1 MISETSP
8 FNLSNTD
15 AYLSW
20 RDAKLEAYP
29 TRIEDL
35 VVEIK
40 DPRQLTPAERGAV
53 MERVRKTNMA
63 VYVSDTVGEEDK
75 EISHRLG
82 AQFGLTRLWLDPNRL
97 ADDDG
102 ITSLRVRED
111 DQIRTLYIPYTNL
124 QIHWHTD
131 GYYNEPDKQIG
142 GLNLHCVRPAKEG
155 GENALMDHE
164 MAYILLRDADP
175 GYISAFMAQD
185 AMTIPLN
192 DQHGFDRPDRPGP
205 VFSVHPEKGYL
216 HMRYTARKRNIL
228 WKDDEETR
236 RALNALETLL
246 AGDTPYIYR
255 ATLQPGMGLISNN
268 ILHDRSGFND
278 DPAFPRLLYR
288 ARFYD
293 RIGGT

>member
-1 MISETSP
+1 MIPETSP

-20 RDAKLEAYP
+20 RDAKLEGYP

-40 DPRQLTPAERGAV
+40 DPRQLTSAERGAV

-63 VYVSDTVGEEDK
+63 VYVSDTVGDEDK
-75 EISHRLG
+75 QISHKVS

-102 ITSLRVRED
+102 VTSLRVRED
-111 DQIRTLYIPYTNL
+111 DEIRTLYIPYTNR

-185 AMTIPLN
+185 AMTVPLN

-228 WKDDEETR
+228 WKDDEETL

-246 AGDTPYIYR
+246 ASDTPYIYR

-278 DPAFPRLLYR
+278 DPALPRLLYR